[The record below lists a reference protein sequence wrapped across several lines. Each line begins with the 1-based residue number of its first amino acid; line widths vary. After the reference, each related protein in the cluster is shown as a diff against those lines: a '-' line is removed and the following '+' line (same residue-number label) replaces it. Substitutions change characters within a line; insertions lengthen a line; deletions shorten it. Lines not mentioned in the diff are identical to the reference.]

1 MLIIKKIFPVCVIA
15 IICSSYSLA
24 EEKEPWPTEADKEK
38 MTQEE
43 LEAWMNGEIKEEI
56 KKQDPKIKQ
65 YGQ

>member
-56 KKQDPKIKQ
+56 KKQDPKIKP

>member
-15 IICSSYSLA
+15 IIFSSYSLA

-38 MTQEE
+38 MSQEE
-43 LEAWMNGEIKEEI
+43 LDAWVSGETKKETKEQV
-56 KKQDPKIKQ
+56 KKIGP